1 MDGEKNHGRDSR
13 ERERRR
19 RRTPDKAPGDGER
32 SRIVASSERTSDR
45 SKRSGTARP
54 RDMTRTKSKESQ
66 KSTRSK
72 SREKTTRR
80 KQPNDITREKSREES
95 REKPREISKSKSRE
109 RPNDQ
114 DDQKDKSITRRKRV
128 SGRRPRTAERTSGS
142 NLEVITVCGRQ
153 FRTKPEI
160 AKKSQKSKTKKV
172 CDNDT
177 LKNGESGRRN
187 IHDRIKG
194 LQDQSQVLLEQIY
207 DSSIMT
213 HNL

>member
-1 MDGEKNHGRDSR
+1 MDGEGNHGRDSR

-19 RRTPDKAPGDGER
+19 RKKVTGDEEQK
-32 SRIVASSERTSDR
+32 SRNVASSERSSER
-45 SKRSGTARP
+45 SRRQTRP

-72 SREKTTRR
+72 SRENTTTSRKT
-80 KQPNDITREKSREES
+80 KREKSREKS
-95 REKPREISKSKSRE
+95 GEKPREISKSKSRE

-114 DDQKDKSITRRKRV
+114 DNQKDKSITRRKRV

-153 FRTKPEI
+153 FRTKPEV

-177 LKNGESGRRN
+177 LKNGEPGRRN

-194 LQDQSQVLLEQIY
+194 LQDQSQGFLESTY
-207 DSSIMT
+207 
-213 HNL
+213 

>member
-1 MDGEKNHGRDSR
+1 MDGEGNHGRDSR

-19 RRTPDKAPGDGER
+19 RKKVTGDEEQK
-32 SRIVASSERTSDR
+32 SRNVASSERSSER
-45 SKRSGTARP
+45 SRRQTRP

-72 SREKTTRR
+72 SRENTMTSRKTKPR
-80 KQPNDITREKSREES
+80 DISREKS

-109 RPNDQ
+109 RASHDQ
-114 DDQKDKSITRRKRV
+114 DNQKDKSITRRKRV
-128 SGRRPRTAERTSGS
+128 SGRRPRTTERTSGS

-153 FRTKPEI
+153 FRTKPEV

-177 LKNGESGRRN
+177 LKNGEPGRRN

-194 LQDQSQVLLEQIY
+194 LQDQSQGFLESTY
-207 DSSIMT
+207 
-213 HNL
+213 

>member
-1 MDGEKNHGRDSR
+1 MDGEENHGRDSR
-13 ERERRR
+13 DRERRR
-19 RRTPDKAPGDGER
+19 RKKVHGDVEEK
-32 SRIVASSERTSDR
+32 SRNVASSERSSER
-45 SKRSGTARP
+45 SRRSGQTRP

-72 SREKTTRR
+72 SRENTTSR
-80 KQPNDITREKSREES
+80 KIKPREKS

-109 RPNDQ
+109 RPSHDQ
-114 DDQKDKSITRRKRV
+114 DNQKDKSITRRKRV
-128 SGRRPRTAERTSGS
+128 SGRRPRTTERTSGS

-153 FRTKPEI
+153 FRTKPEV

-177 LKNGESGRRN
+177 LKNGEPGRRN

-194 LQDQSQVLLEQIY
+194 LQDQSQVLLEFIHESFDMIHIIRY
-207 DSSIMT
+207 I
-213 HNL
+213 

>member
-1 MDGEKNHGRDSR
+1 MDGEGSHGRDSR
-13 ERERRR
+13 DRERRR
-19 RRTPDKAPGDGER
+19 RKKVPGDAEQK
-32 SRIVASSERTSDR
+32 SRNVASSERSSER
-45 SKRSGTARP
+45 SRRSGQTRP

-72 SREKTTRR
+72 SRENTTISRKTKPR
-80 KQPNDITREKSREES
+80 DISREKSRDKS

-109 RPNDQ
+109 RPSHDQ
-114 DDQKDKSITRRKRV
+114 DNQKDKSISRRKRV
-128 SGRRPRTAERTSGS
+128 SGRRPRTSERTSGS

-177 LKNGESGRRN
+177 LKNGEPGRRN

-194 LQDQSQVLLEQIY
+194 LQDQS
-207 DSSIMT
+207 
-213 HNL
+213 

>member
-1 MDGEKNHGRDSR
+1 MDGEGNHGRDSR
-13 ERERRR
+13 DRERRR
-19 RRTPDKAPGDGER
+19 RKKVTGDVE
-32 SRIVASSERTSDR
+32 SRNVASSERSSER
-45 SKRSGTARP
+45 SRRSGQTRP

-72 SREKTTRR
+72 SRENTTTSRKT
-80 KQPNDITREKSREES
+80 KREKSREKS
-95 REKPREISKSKSRE
+95 GEKPREISKSKSRE

-114 DDQKDKSITRRKRV
+114 DNQKDKSITRRKRV

-153 FRTKPEI
+153 FRTKPEV

-177 LKNGESGRRN
+177 LKNGEPGRRN

-194 LQDQSQVLLEQIY
+194 LQDQSQGFLESTY
-207 DSSIMT
+207 LTFDMT
-213 HNL
+213 QMI

>member
-1 MDGEKNHGRDSR
+1 MDGEENHGRDSR
-13 ERERRR
+13 DRERRR
-19 RRTPDKAPGDGER
+19 RKKVHGDVEEK
-32 SRIVASSERTSDR
+32 SRNVASSERSSER
-45 SKRSGTARP
+45 SRRSGQTRP

-72 SREKTTRR
+72 SRENTTSRKTKPR
-80 KQPNDITREKSREES
+80 NISREKS

-109 RPNDQ
+109 RPSHDQ
-114 DDQKDKSITRRKRV
+114 DNQKDKSITRRKRV
-128 SGRRPRTAERTSGS
+128 SGRRPRTTERTSGS

-153 FRTKPEI
+153 FRTKPEV

-177 LKNGESGRRN
+177 LKNGEPGRRN

-194 LQDQSQVLLEQIY
+194 LQDQSQVLLEFIHESF
-207 DSSIMT
+207 DMI
-213 HNL
+213 HIIRFI